1 MARMEAT
8 IRDARRVASDIAFF
22 QEQEERVRSFQR
34 ATTQLNREDK
44 QALAELLARKLGS
57 EVT

>member
-1 MARMEAT
+1 
-8 IRDARRVASDIAFF
+8 VAFF
-22 QEQEERVRSFQR
+22 QQQEKRVRSFQR